1 MFYCFTFTNFL
12 KDGALVMDEK
22 YLIHVA
28 DYQPVPLPRPKKKK
42 LDIEI
47 ISIDTGSVFDEY

>member
-1 MFYCFTFTNFL
+1 
-12 KDGALVMDEK
+12 MDEK

-42 LDIEI
+42 VDIEI